1 MLGGGDTG
9 AMGRLGI
16 PTMAYSSNLFFGS
29 PKTFGIVGG
38 TSKEDSMR
46 GAPVLTGN
54 TLNELRI
61 QLEAEQCRL
70 ADLGW
75 QLTTP
80 PLIDPANKD
89 YRLTAQSDAKER
101 GVKYFV
107 PWALAR
113 TVGEWNFYKSN
124 SNPEIVLGEGFYMTD
139 EYVDRNMYYFIPRND
154 LTVSNCTA
162 KDYVSG
168 PLEDWIEGAL
178 VFDGKSRV
186 ASLSHVEMT
195 RNMTYPGNKK
205 SAGSSYDGSKRET
218 LDMGVNNFLIEIVFK
233 TAVGYTKGVLVSK
246 MTESGYQL
254 TLSSNGGGC
263 LTLQSGSSLIS
274 VTSTVKIND
283 GNWHHLIAEVDR
295 SAAKATLYVDS
306 KLAGSGKLE
315 AFSKDLTLS
324 NKADFLVGKE
334 FIGAIDFL
342 RVCRSTLAESMT
354 SIEELCAW
362 EFNGPFLHDFTG
374 KSPANGKRD
383 AGAIGR

>member
-1 MLGGGDTG
+1 
-9 AMGRLGI
+9 
-16 PTMAYSSNLFFGS
+16 
-29 PKTFGIVGG
+29 
-38 TSKEDSMR
+38 
-46 GAPVLTGN
+46 
-54 TLNELRI
+54 
-61 QLEAEQCRL
+61 
-70 ADLGW
+70 
-75 QLTTP
+75 
-80 PLIDPANKD
+80 
-89 YRLTAQSDAKER
+89 
-101 GVKYFV
+101 
-107 PWALAR
+107 
-113 TVGEWNFYKSN
+113 
-124 SNPEIVLGEGFYMTD
+124 
-139 EYVDRNMYYFIPRND
+139 
-154 LTVSNCTA
+154 
-162 KDYVSG
+162 
-168 PLEDWIEGAL
+168 
-178 VFDGKSRV
+178 
-186 ASLSHVEMT
+186 
-195 RNMTYPGNKK
+195 MTYPGNKK